1 MKYSVTI
8 NKRAVKSLEKINE
21 PDYSK
26 IKDAMFNLA
35 HNPRPAGCKKL
46 KGRPSYRIRQG
57 NYRIIYDIFDHILI
71 VDVIAIG
78 NRKDI
83 YEQLI

>member
-1 MKYSVTI
+1 MKYRVTI
-8 NKRAVKSLEKINE
+8 DKRVLKSLEKINE

-26 IKDAMFNLA
+26 IKNALFALA
-35 HNPRPAGCKKL
+35 DNPRPPGCKKL
-46 KGRPSYRIRQG
+46 KGRTGYRIRQG

-71 VDVIAIG
+71 VEVIAIG

-83 YEQLI
+83 YE